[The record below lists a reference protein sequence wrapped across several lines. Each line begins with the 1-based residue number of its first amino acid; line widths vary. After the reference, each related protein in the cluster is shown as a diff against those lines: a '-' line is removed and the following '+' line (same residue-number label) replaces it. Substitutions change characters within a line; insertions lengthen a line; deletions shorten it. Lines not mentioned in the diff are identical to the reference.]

1 MSESVNILL
10 QTSVFPLRRGNRVL
24 LWSEKLVGNRVLLWS
39 EKLVSNRAFYWY
51 DFDRRRVII
60 TWTDRVIEM
69 ELPTNV
75 PLSVYLRVVGGIV
88 NRNMLKP
95 SHS

>member
-10 QTSVFPLRRGNRVL
+10 QTSVFPLRR
-24 LWSEKLVGNRVLLWS
+24 GNRVLLWS